1 MSFASQVK
9 GELCR
14 EKLSRHCCACAEA
27 YGVLLFCNSF
37 TPQRLPRLFRKAFGV
52 TFDQKPEDL
61 NTGGK
66 LTFEID
72 SPESMAKI
80 LETYGYAREN
90 SISHHINYAVLEE
103 ECCRSA
109 FLRGAFLA
117 GGSVTD
123 PEKRYHLELTT
134 SHHYVHRE
142 LQSLLME
149 MGFEPK
155 IINRNSNYVTYLK
168 RSEAPLAAMEIMNAK
183 VEKNLRNGVNRW
195 SNCDVANLEKA
206 VDAAQSQ
213 IEAIRRLDRGVG
225 LATLPE
231 KLRETARLRLE
242 NPELSLSQL
251 AQLAQ
256 VSKSCLNHRLRKL
269 MELSAA
275 QCGWW
280 PSWWSSLTAI
290 LGICWP
296 EWNVLPPSG
305 PKNPVLT

>member
-14 EKLSRHCCACAEA
+14 EKLSRDCCARAEA

-37 TPQRLPRLFRKAFGV
+37 TPQKLRITTRSVPFAQRLPKLFRKAFGV
-52 TFDQKPEDL
+52 SFDQKPKDL

-66 LTFEID
+66 LTFEVD
-72 SPESMAKI
+72 HPDAMAKI
-80 LETYGYAREN
+80 LESYGYAREN
-90 SISHHINYAVLEE
+90 SVSHHINYAVLEE
-103 ECCRSA
+103 NCCRAA

-123 PEKRYHLELTT
+123 PEKRYHLELVTY
-134 SHHYVHRE
+134 HHYVHRE
-142 LQSLLME
+142 LQNLLLE

-155 IINRNSNYVTYLK
+155 EINRKSNYVTYLK
-168 RSEAPLAAMEIMNAK
+168 RSEAIADFLTTLGAPLAAMEIMNAK

-213 IEAIRRLDRGVG
+213 IEAIRRLDREVG

-231 KLRETARLRLE
+231 RLRQTAQLRLE
-242 NPELSLSQL
+242 HPELSLSQL
-251 AQLAQ
+251 AELAQ

-269 MELSAA
+269 MELAGA
-275 QCGWW
+275 QG
-280 PSWWSSLTAI
+280 
-290 LGICWP
+290 
-296 EWNVLPPSG
+296 
-305 PKNPVLT
+305 

>member
-9 GELCR
+9 GKLCR

-37 TPQRLPRLFRKAFGV
+37 TPQRLRITTRSAAFAQRLPRLFRKAFGV

-66 LTFEID
+66 LTFEIEN
-72 SPESMAKI
+72 PESMAKI

-168 RSEAPLAAMEIMNAK
+168 RSEAIADFLTTLGAPLAAMEIMNAK

-275 QCGWW
+275 QQ
-280 PSWWSSLTAI
+280 
-290 LGICWP
+290 
-296 EWNVLPPSG
+296 
-305 PKNPVLT
+305 

>member
-37 TPQRLPRLFRKAFGV
+37 TPQRLRITTRSAAFAQRLPRLFRKAFGV

-168 RSEAPLAAMEIMNAK
+168 RSEAIADFLTTLGAPLAAMEIMNAK

-231 KLRETARLRLE
+231 KLRETAQLRLE

-269 MELSAA
+269 IELSAA
-275 QCGWW
+275 QQ
-280 PSWWSSLTAI
+280 
-290 LGICWP
+290 
-296 EWNVLPPSG
+296 
-305 PKNPVLT
+305 

>member
-14 EKLSRHCCACAEA
+14 EKLARLCCACAEA

-37 TPQRLPRLFRKAFGV
+37 TPQYLRITTRSAPFAQRLPRLFRKAFGV
-52 TFDQKPEDL
+52 AFDQKPQDL
-61 NTGGK
+61 TTGGK
-66 LTFEID
+66 LTFAID
-72 SPESMAKI
+72 NPDSMAKI
-80 LETYGYAREN
+80 LDTYGYAREN
-90 SISHHINYAVLEE
+90 SVSHHINYAVLEE

-155 IINRNSNYVTYLK
+155 TINRNSNYVTYLK
-168 RSEAPLAAMEIMNAK
+168 RSEAIADFLTTLGAPLAAMEIMNAK

-213 IEAIRRLDRGVG
+213 IEAIRRLDRAVG

-231 KLRETARLRLE
+231 KLRETAQLRLDH
-242 NPELSLSQL
+242 PELSLSQL
-251 AQLAQ
+251 AQVAQ

-269 MELSAA
+269 VELSTT
-275 QCGWW
+275 QVC
-280 PSWWSSLTAI
+280 
-290 LGICWP
+290 
-296 EWNVLPPSG
+296 
-305 PKNPVLT
+305 

>member
-1 MSFASQVK
+1 MSFASKVK

-37 TPQRLPRLFRKAFGV
+37 TPQRLRITTRSATFAQRLPRLFRKAFGV

-80 LETYGYAREN
+80 LDTYGYAREN

-155 IINRNSNYVTYLK
+155 VINRNSNYVTYLK
-168 RSEAPLAAMEIMNAK
+168 RSEAIADFLTTLGAPLAAMEIMNAK

-213 IEAIRRLDRGVG
+213 IEAIRRLDRQVG

-275 QCGWW
+275 QQ
-280 PSWWSSLTAI
+280 
-290 LGICWP
+290 
-296 EWNVLPPSG
+296 
-305 PKNPVLT
+305 

>member
-37 TPQRLPRLFRKAFGV
+37 TPQRLRITTRSATFAQRLPRLFRKAFGV

-66 LTFEID
+66 LTCEID

-80 LETYGYAREN
+80 LDTYGYAREN

-155 IINRNSNYVTYLK
+155 VINRNSNYVTYLK
-168 RSEAPLAAMEIMNAK
+168 RSEAIVDFLTTLGAPLAAMEIMNAK

-213 IEAIRRLDRGVG
+213 IEAIRRLDRQVG

-275 QCGWW
+275 QQ
-280 PSWWSSLTAI
+280 
-290 LGICWP
+290 
-296 EWNVLPPSG
+296 
-305 PKNPVLT
+305 

>member
-37 TPQRLPRLFRKAFGV
+37 TPQRLRITTRSATFAQRLPRLFRKAFGV

-80 LETYGYAREN
+80 LDTYGYAREN

-155 IINRNSNYVTYLK
+155 VINRNSNYVTYLK
-168 RSEAPLAAMEIMNAK
+168 RSEAIADFLTTLGAPLAAMEIMNAK

-213 IEAIRRLDRGVG
+213 IEAIRRLDRQVG

-269 MELSAA
+269 MELSAH
-275 QCGWW
+275 QQ
-280 PSWWSSLTAI
+280 
-290 LGICWP
+290 
-296 EWNVLPPSG
+296 
-305 PKNPVLT
+305 

>member
-37 TPQRLPRLFRKAFGV
+37 TPQRLRITTRSATFAQRLPRLFRKAFGV

-80 LETYGYAREN
+80 LDTYGYAREN

-155 IINRNSNYVTYLK
+155 VINRNSNYVTYLK
-168 RSEAPLAAMEIMNAK
+168 RSEAIADFLTTLGAPLAAMEIMNAK

-213 IEAIRRLDRGVG
+213 IEAIRRLDRQVG

-275 QCGWW
+275 QQ
-280 PSWWSSLTAI
+280 
-290 LGICWP
+290 
-296 EWNVLPPSG
+296 
-305 PKNPVLT
+305 

>member
-37 TPQRLPRLFRKAFGV
+37 TPQRLRITTRSATFAQRLPRLFRKAFGV

-80 LETYGYAREN
+80 LDTYGYAREN

-109 FLRGAFLA
+109 FLRGAFFA

-155 IINRNSNYVTYLK
+155 VINRNSNYVTYLK
-168 RSEAPLAAMEIMNAK
+168 RSEAIADFLTTLGAPLAAMEIMNAK

-213 IEAIRRLDRGVG
+213 IEAIRRLDRQVG

-275 QCGWW
+275 QQ
-280 PSWWSSLTAI
+280 
-290 LGICWP
+290 
-296 EWNVLPPSG
+296 
-305 PKNPVLT
+305 

>member
-37 TPQRLPRLFRKAFGV
+37 TPQRLRITTRSATFAQRLPRLFRKAFGV

-80 LETYGYAREN
+80 LDTYGYAREN

-155 IINRNSNYVTYLK
+155 VINRNSNYVTYLK
-168 RSEAPLAAMEIMNAK
+168 RSEAIADFLTTLGAPLAAMEIMNAK

-213 IEAIRRLDRGVG
+213 IEAIRRLDRQVG

-251 AQLAQ
+251 AQ

-275 QCGWW
+275 QQ
-280 PSWWSSLTAI
+280 
-290 LGICWP
+290 
-296 EWNVLPPSG
+296 
-305 PKNPVLT
+305 

>member
-37 TPQRLPRLFRKAFGV
+37 TPQRLRITTRSAAFAQRLPRLFRKAFGV

-80 LETYGYAREN
+80 LDTYGYAREN

-155 IINRNSNYVTYLK
+155 VINRNSNYVTYLK
-168 RSEAPLAAMEIMNAK
+168 RSEAIADFLTTLGAPLAAMEIMNAK

-213 IEAIRRLDRGVG
+213 IEAIRRLDRQVG

-275 QCGWW
+275 QQ
-280 PSWWSSLTAI
+280 
-290 LGICWP
+290 
-296 EWNVLPPSG
+296 
-305 PKNPVLT
+305 

>member
-37 TPQRLPRLFRKAFGV
+37 TPQRLRITTRSAAFAQRLPRLFRKAFGV

-168 RSEAPLAAMEIMNAK
+168 RSEAIADFLTTLGAPLAAMEIMNAK

-275 QCGWW
+275 QQ
-280 PSWWSSLTAI
+280 
-290 LGICWP
+290 
-296 EWNVLPPSG
+296 
-305 PKNPVLT
+305 

>member
-37 TPQRLPRLFRKAFGV
+37 TPQRLRITTRSATFAQRLPRLFRKAFGV

-80 LETYGYAREN
+80 LDTYGYAREN

-155 IINRNSNYVTYLK
+155 VINRNSNYVTYLK
-168 RSEAPLAAMEIMNAK
+168 RSEAIADFLTTLGAPLAAMEIMNAK

-213 IEAIRRLDRGVG
+213 IEAIRRLDRQVG

-269 MELSAA
+269 MELSAP
-275 QCGWW
+275 QQ
-280 PSWWSSLTAI
+280 
-290 LGICWP
+290 
-296 EWNVLPPSG
+296 
-305 PKNPVLT
+305 

>member
-37 TPQRLPRLFRKAFGV
+37 TPQRLRITTRSATFAQRLPRLFRKAFGV

-80 LETYGYAREN
+80 LDTYGYAREN

-155 IINRNSNYVTYLK
+155 VINRNSNYVTYLK
-168 RSEAPLAAMEIMNAK
+168 RSEAIADFLTTLGAPLAAMEIMNAK

-213 IEAIRRLDRGVG
+213 IEAIRRLDRQVG

-269 MELSAA
+269 IELSAA
-275 QCGWW
+275 QQ
-280 PSWWSSLTAI
+280 
-290 LGICWP
+290 
-296 EWNVLPPSG
+296 
-305 PKNPVLT
+305 